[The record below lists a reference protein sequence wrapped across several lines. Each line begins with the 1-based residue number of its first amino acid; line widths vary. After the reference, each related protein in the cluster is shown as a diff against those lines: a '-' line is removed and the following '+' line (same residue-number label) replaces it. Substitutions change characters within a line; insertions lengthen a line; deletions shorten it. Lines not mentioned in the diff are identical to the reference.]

1 MARHHSSVNYVEP
14 NISSASLYKETGVD
28 NVMSWKV
35 KDDYDRAPRL
45 EDYSIYFNLEVE
57 ICSRENISANKTI
70 TSDVLVLSYHTKPSE
85 SASTVNF
92 MGGTKVKCSDA
103 NNSSMQ
109 YLTTNYADM
118 YVGDLIDYGTTEMI
132 GVKSVDIEY
141 QGSCVPIVTVKFTD
155 VRGISLFQPTELS
168 RTNSY
173 QGINGINSDNVA
185 QSFFQCF
192 FRVPMPRFTMTIKGF
207 YGKPVTYECMCDK
220 FDTKFNSKTGDF
232 DITTRFIGYSYS
244 FLTDVSID
252 ALLAAPYSDYGGKN
266 GNYNKYWDEERNSG
280 RFTILNKEKTVK
292 MKMPTLFEIW
302 QEMKHL
308 LTDPIETDTSLTEEE
323 RTHEEEIQELQ
334 EIKSIYQR
342 WYTTLFNVCTTR
354 YGKDYC
360 YLFKKPGKDG
370 DYYRI
375 LILTKY
381 SNAETLERDYEQYPD
396 EFKLIN
402 KDLYAAI
409 EKYNSKEG
417 NFKKLENVSLDF
429 GDYSSLFLFNNTYLG
444 TKGQVV
450 FNGFHKFNRL
460 PETQVVNNVF
470 YGVDYSTNA
479 DSGTTA
485 QEIKDKENKHKKH
498 VLETIY
504 SDGTDQYTRCY
515 AIDQDYSS
523 ITDRIKALQAD
534 ANRSDKEKNRE
545 KRLKALNKKMF
556 SQMSW
561 YPTVENFTRIMMA
574 HMETLMH
581 LMYSVATNC
590 EGRTAEELGV
600 TTGPDGECIDVNSA
614 KDVIPPF
621 PRVTRN
627 VLGDDGITKI
637 EDTWVGE
644 YDRGTKPF
652 EEVDF
657 IDGFFNAIEKLQ
669 ALKKDTD
676 ATLAEAAKPNSTKSD
691 TYGGVIKHPLS
702 SFDFYITKS
711 PYGDSNEIAN
721 DLECYQFAGKVAI
734 RMFDI
739 LGINHFRMQYPGKLI
754 NDDMVK
760 KIARVEADNF
770 HDNVKITNEKF
781 LSMLMDGVITAKSLI
796 TKVTSVN
803 DAKKCPWGDVKLFS
817 SSGSNMWLS
826 GYKVESNGVK
836 NYLYPIQ
843 DISFSKLKET
853 HRLFT
858 QGGITSDAGNISIYT
873 LPKGVDEKN
882 IVTDSAFG
890 NVLITDKIDL
900 ASNALNSANSN
911 CDSGY
916 TDYYNILCSAAT
928 FDDSAYSTW
937 AAVNGKPSICKSVSG
952 FEGKTISEF
961 VPMDDGVSAV
971 TTDNTTG
978 KYDANN
984 ISSLG
989 NETKGGNT
997 NGYTI
1002 TEVFGITQMGEHDY
1016 ESSFKNSFFHVV
1028 NNVKYGKLSL
1038 NIQGLRT
1045 AIALLSIKTN
1055 GASFYDEF
1063 IKTRKTIVYLP
1074 KIALLQLG
1082 AVCFGTGNAS
1092 NAFTFGDRTSFYNAI
1107 KANLHVDKSFLSEG
1121 IVQIAIG
1128 LSKQARYQCAKY
1140 FYDWAISSDIGKHL
1154 VKNLTDDKNYIK
1166 PAKETKRALLNQNSD
1181 FTKKLTNELLTP
1193 MLVIN
1198 LSLNCEKD
1206 VSSLAFPVTQG
1217 RAEIY
1222 LDAFIE
1228 RLKELYH
1235 INYTEDSNGNLIKTT
1250 DEPHQTTDDMKAELY
1265 RYMKQLYDKWV
1276 PMSSFDDWKMEKYF
1290 LESGGEEKGHKFYFI
1305 DSYYN
1310 NIGDKLLINPKN
1322 LMERIDGL
1330 LSSGD
1335 VNAMMLGFM
1344 ADIYAFNRC
1353 MMKCIQ
1359 NFFDLTRQGSMDEM
1373 FLPMSFNSI
1382 NWADEVNK
1390 YSSFVV
1396 VYPYEPSKNLNIPNN
1411 EYNDDGFMLNDE
1423 NDTPKAIRSK
1433 SDAEGQ
1439 YKIPAFGVA
1448 YGKQYQ
1454 SYFKSVNINMQSP
1467 VATQQSIQAKHY
1479 ILQQN
1484 ANVKSRG
1491 VASQDLYDIYSTQ
1504 SYTCDVEM
1512 MGCAWVQPLMYF
1524 VLLNVPMFRGSYLIM
1539 KVKHSIKPGDMT
1551 TTFTGCRMA
1560 NMSNKL
1566 VEDIFTDDD
1575 FLANGEYN
1583 EEMASDRSMKAD
1595 VDNDCPYKIFPL
1607 YGANGSGA
1615 DLSSELDRKVQR
1627 SDCYSDKEYNL
1638 LKNDTVLKA
1647 LARIAANEGGQAS
1660 QKLELQEMLVATT
1673 MYNRRVHDGNYKN
1686 AVFRHIQYDIVKAAN
1701 TTPKDWVVDLVRNIF
1716 TQSPSWILT
1725 KYDTTTVTN
1734 TKLKAWVN
1742 SANFKKGQKI
1752 GASKF
1757 TLDDLRKIKY
1767 FGNYHEYASGSNQ
1780 FVLTRPAVMA
1790 EDATEGGAYGHCFNC
1805 DEGESYM
1812 WEIQKKP
1819 DEKTEKEDINKAL
1832 FIAINKS
1839 ALATPSIGVELE
1851 SGMTGGYYTITQ
1863 KDKKSDKLGI
1873 VFDMIL
1879 NSEYYDKVQKLYW
1892 VYPPNGLQTDPAHI
1906 DYIATESPDKAT
1918 KVTKVAQSGAIGSTE
1933 NNEIPA
1939 DASEKLLRSLA
1950 KRAKTVGNVNNFK
1963 KEVPQ
1968 VKDEKILDKYKPQDC
1983 ESLFKGNVSDGG
1995 GTGGGSIEGFSGLVT
2010 NEKMKKVLQDVS
2022 HYYVR
2027 HQYSSSSSRRAV
2039 KGSGANDAPFDS
2051 GMCTYAPSTW
2061 YNNAGLDL
2069 HFYPGPSSA
2078 THNNTTLGQYGM
2090 KMVWHGTVQQALALP
2105 VSSFRPGDVSTQ
2117 YYYNGDGNK
2126 SAHGCMWT
2134 GKDWRSDFVQRTIM
2148 VNTSFKGRD
2157 GDYSVCIWRH
2167 PDLQEPNLP
2176 LA

>member
-1 MARHHSSVNYVEP
+1 MAHHHSSVNYVEP
-14 NISSASLYKETGVD
+14 NITSAGFYKETSAD
-28 NVMSWKV
+28 NAMSWKV

-57 ICSRENISANKTI
+57 ICSRENISANRTI
-70 TSDVLVLSYHTKPSE
+70 TSDVLILSYHTKPSE

-252 ALLAAPYSDYGGKN
+252 ALLAAPYSDYGGRN
-266 GNYNKYWDEERNSG
+266 GNYNEYWDEQVNSG
-280 RFTILNKEKTVK
+280 RFTIWNKEKTVK
-292 MKMPTLFEIW
+292 MKMPTLFEIY
-302 QEMKHL
+302 QQMKHL
-308 LTDPIETDTSLTEEE
+308 LTDPIETETSLTEEE

-334 EIKSIYQR
+334 EIKNIYQR

-360 YLFKKPGKDG
+360 YLFKKPGKNG

-417 NFKKLENVSLDF
+417 NFKKLKNVSLDF

-479 DSGTTA
+479 SSGTTA
-485 QEIKDKENKHKKH
+485 QEIKDKESKHKKH

-534 ANRSDKEKNRE
+534 ANRSVREKNKD
-545 KRLKALNKKMF
+545 KRLKALNKEMLSRMF
-556 SQMSW
+556 W
-561 YPTVENFTRIMMA
+561 YPTVENFTKIMMA

-600 TTGPDGECIDVNSA
+600 TTGPNGECIDVNAA
-614 KDVIPPF
+614 KNVIPPF

-627 VLGDDGITKI
+627 VLGDDGITKV

-644 YDRGTKPF
+644 YNRGTKPF

-657 IDGFFNAIEKLQ
+657 IDGFFNAIEKMQ
-669 ALKKDTD
+669 ALKKDMDTM
-676 ATLAEAAKPNSTKSD
+676 LAEAAKPDSTKSD

-739 LGINHFRMQYPGKLI
+739 LEISHFRMQYPRKLI

-770 HDNVKITNEKF
+770 HDNVKLTNEKF
-781 LSMLMDGVITAKSLI
+781 LSMLRDGVITAKSLMA
-796 TKVTSVN
+796 KVTSVN
-803 DAKKCPWGDVKLFS
+803 DAKKCPWGAMKLFS

-826 GYKVESNGVK
+826 GYKVENNGVE

-853 HRLFT
+853 HRLFA
-858 QGGITSDAGNISIYT
+858 QGNIINDAGNISIYT
-873 LPKGVDEKN
+873 LPKGVDEKKLL
-882 IVTDSAFG
+882 TDSAFG

-928 FDDSAYSTW
+928 FDDSAYSAW
-937 AAVNGKPSICKSVSG
+937 VAVNGKPSICKSVNG
-952 FEGKTISEF
+952 FEGKTISGF

-971 TTDNTTG
+971 TSDNITG

-984 ISSLG
+984 ISFLG
-989 NETKGGNT
+989 NETKNGNT

-1002 TEVFGITQMGEHDY
+1002 TEVFGITRMGEHDY
-1016 ESSFKNSFFHVV
+1016 ESSFKNSYFNVV
-1028 NNVKYGKLSL
+1028 NNVRYGKLSL
-1038 NIQGLRT
+1038 KAQDLRT

-1055 GASFYDEF
+1055 STSFYDEF
-1063 IKTRKTIVYLP
+1063 IKTRKTFVYLP

-1092 NAFTFGDRTSFYNAI
+1092 NAFTFRDKTLFYDAI
-1107 KANLHVDKSFLSEG
+1107 KANLHVDKSFISKG
-1121 IVQIAIG
+1121 IVQVAIS
-1128 LSKQARYQCAKY
+1128 LSKQARYQYAKY
-1140 FYDWAISSDIGKHL
+1140 FYDWAISSDMGKNL
-1154 VKNLTDDKNYIK
+1154 VKNLADDKNYIK
-1166 PAKETKRALLNQNSD
+1166 PSRETKRALLNQNSG

-1198 LSLNCEKD
+1198 LSLNCKKD
-1206 VSSLAFPVTQG
+1206 VSSLDLPLTQG
-1217 RAEIY
+1217 RVEIY

-1228 RLKELYH
+1228 RLKELYR

-1276 PMSSFDDWKMEKYF
+1276 PMSSFDDWQMEKYF
-1290 LESGGEEKGHKFYFI
+1290 LESGEEKGHKFYFI

-1330 LSSGD
+1330 LSSAD

-1359 NFFDLTRQGSMDEM
+1359 NFSDLTRRGSMDEM

-1382 NWADEVNK
+1382 NWADVNK

-1433 SDAEGQ
+1433 SDVEGH

-1467 VATQQSIQAKHY
+1467 IATQQSIQAKHY

-1484 ANVKSRG
+1484 TNVKSRG
-1491 VASQDLYDIYSTQ
+1491 ITSQDLYDIYSTQ

-1566 VEDIFTDDD
+1566 VEDMFTDDD

-1583 EEMASDRSMKAD
+1583 EEMASDKSMKAD

-1607 YGANGSGA
+1607 YGTNGSGA

-1627 SDCYSDKEYNL
+1627 SDCHLDYEYNL

-1647 LARIAANEGGQAS
+1647 LARIVANEGGQSS
-1660 QKLELQEMLVATT
+1660 QRLELQEMLVATT
-1673 MYNRRVHDGNYKN
+1673 MYNRRVHDGNYRN
-1686 AVFRHIQYDIVKAAN
+1686 AVFRHMQYDIVKAAN

-1734 TKLKAWVN
+1734 KNLKARVN

-1752 GASKF
+1752 GPSKF

-1767 FGNYHEYASGSNQ
+1767 FGNYQEYASGKNK
-1780 FVLTRPAVMA
+1780 FVLDKPIVMA
-1790 EDATEGGAYGHCFNC
+1790 EDSKEDGELGHCFNC
-1805 DEGESYM
+1805 DEGEPYM

-1839 ALATPSIGVELE
+1839 ALATPSIGIELE

-1863 KDKKSDKLGI
+1863 KNKKSDKLGI

-1892 VYPPNGLQTDPAHI
+1892 VYPPNGLQTDPVHI
-1906 DYIATESPDKAT
+1906 DYIAAESPNLPT
-1918 KVTKVAQSGAIGSTE
+1918 KVTKVAQSGAIGITQ

-1950 KRAKTVGNVNNFK
+1950 KRLKTVGIVSNFK

-1968 VKDEKILDKYKPQDC
+1968 VRDTKILDKYKPKDC
-1983 ESLFKGNVSDGG
+1983 DSLFSSDGSG
-1995 GTGGGSIEGFSGLVT
+1995 GNNANPSEISPNDTGTIDGWNVGKACAWIISHDQGCRKVDGKTKCGIKKCAYYVELAIAAGGGPLKNQMACGDSPRNGGVATNLRYAGILEKNGFVQIDSGTVSAYGNPSISLQAGDVAIIGKKMEGVYHACMYT
-2010 NEKMKKVLQDVS
+2010 
-2022 HYYVR
+2022 
-2027 HQYSSSSSRRAV
+2027 SSR
-2039 KGSGANDAPFDS
+2039 GW
-2051 GMCTYAPSTW
+2051 C
-2061 YNNAGLDL
+2061 
-2069 HFYPGPSSA
+2069 
-2078 THNNTTLGQYGM
+2078 
-2090 KMVWHGTVQQALALP
+2090 
-2105 VSSFRPGDVSTQ
+2105 
-2117 YYYNGDGNK
+2117 
-2126 SAHGCMWT
+2126 
-2134 GKDWRSDFVQRTIM
+2134 SDFIQKNMNIYGSSQPYAIYRFH
-2148 VNTSFKGRD
+2148 NKKKS
-2157 GDYSVCIWRH
+2157 
-2167 PDLQEPNLP
+2167 
-2176 LA
+2176 